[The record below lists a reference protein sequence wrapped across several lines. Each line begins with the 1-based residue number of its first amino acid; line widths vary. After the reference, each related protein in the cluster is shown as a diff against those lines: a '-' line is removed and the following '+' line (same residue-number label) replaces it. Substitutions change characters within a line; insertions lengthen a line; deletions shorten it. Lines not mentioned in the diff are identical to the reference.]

1 MKQYA
6 ILIYALIAA
15 IGNAFFAFGQKKA
28 TVNNS
33 LLFVGLSAIVCIILT
48 FLFIPFFEKDI
59 KTLQLIKTNWPWILI
74 SGIGLF
80 LTYIGFN
87 LLYGNFGAS
96 AYIFYAVLSII
107 TTSVIVGII
116 IFKEKIN
123 IYHIISMILAIAT
136 IILFTYGNKIAKG

>member
-6 ILIYALIAA
+6 ILIYALTAA

-48 FLFIPFFEKDI
+48 FIFIPFFEKDI

-74 SGIGLF
+74 SGVGLF

-123 IYHIISMILAIAT
+123 IYHIISMILAITT

>member
-123 IYHIISMILAIAT
+123 IYHIISLILAIAT

>member
-74 SGIGLF
+74 SGVGLF